1 MEGKWIQST
10 FYLAFRC
17 DSGFHFS
24 SNSFN
29 LILKFSFPC
38 NFSKECSFASWD
50 DISLNLKPFSQEL
63 KSRLFDCYHKLNCDG
78 EAYVLMKEVLEQEP
92 DNQAVMLVGGQVAL
106 KCGDTDLCLQ
116 LWEKA
121 ADMPDENLAQ
131 MVS

>member
-1 MEGKWIQST
+1 
-10 FYLAFRC
+10 
-17 DSGFHFS
+17 
-24 SNSFN
+24 
-29 LILKFSFPC
+29 
-38 NFSKECSFASWD
+38 
-50 DISLNLKPFSQEL
+50 
-63 KSRLFDCYHKLNCDG
+63 
-78 EAYVLMKEVLEQEP
+78 MKEVLEQEP